1 MRIKKDMRINS
12 NTKDKRK
19 KTRQGF
25 EDKKNIKD
33 MRKKKHQGYE
43 EKRRRSASYYFP
55 AADCLILQ

>member
-12 NTKDKRK
+12 NTKDKRI

-33 MRKKKHQGYE
+33 MRKKEGEAQVTI
-43 EKRRRSASYYFP
+43 S
-55 AADCLILQ
+55 